1 MSLLTNEQEQRGTS
15 FNYYSSQIF
24 PSQITNEELSS
35 RSIYPEPT
43 SSVADASAAAGQ
55 KKLQYETLTPEEEK
69 YCPSLKWANNLIDV
83 LGIKDKIFTSQC
95 DRV

>member
-15 FNYYSSQIF
+15 FNYYSSHIF

-55 KKLQYETLTPEEEK
+55 KKQYETLTQEEEK
-69 YCPSLKWANNLIDV
+69 YCPSLKW
-83 LGIKDKIFTSQC
+83 IFEKGKQF
-95 DRV
+95 D